1 MKLLVLFKKMI
12 NEIITIELKN
22 GVMVSGVIVKIDSKM
37 NIYLK
42 NARKILDK
50 RNFNIFENICIRGSK
65 IRLIV
70 LSKCFNF
77 DLLKY

>member
-1 MKLLVLFKKMI
+1 MKLIILFKKMI

-22 GVMVSGVIVKIDSKM
+22 GVMISGVVVKIDSKM

-42 NARKILDK
+42 NAKKILDI

-70 LSKCFNF
+70 LPKCFNF
-77 DLLKY
+77 DLSKY

>member
-1 MKLLVLFKKMI
+1 MI

-22 GVMVSGVIVKIDSKM
+22 GVMISGVVVKIDSKM

-42 NARKILDK
+42 NAKKILDI

-70 LSKCFNF
+70 LPKCFNF
-77 DLLKY
+77 DLSKY